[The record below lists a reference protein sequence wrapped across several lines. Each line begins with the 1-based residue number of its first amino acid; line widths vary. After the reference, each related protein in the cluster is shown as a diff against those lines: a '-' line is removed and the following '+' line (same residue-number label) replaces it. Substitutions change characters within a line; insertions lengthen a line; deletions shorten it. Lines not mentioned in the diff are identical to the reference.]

1 MLRWFITVFTL
12 HFFLSVGV
20 SAVGFSTPTES
31 AQHRASVASLVL
43 QHHEKAQLTA
53 LATVSELPSHTPA
66 DQVPDMPGH
75 ALADDLH
82 DLPDELNPPMAVLR
96 RPGPTY
102 SPVQVDEAQSAS
114 HAPATPR
121 KPPRTG
127 LFA

>member
-1 MLRWFITVFTL
+1 M
-12 HFFLSVGV
+12 
-20 SAVGFSTPTES
+20 GFSTPTES

-43 QHHEKAQLTA
+43 QHHEKAQLAA
-53 LATVSELPSHTPA
+53 LATVSELPAPSHSPA

-82 DLPDELNPPMAVLR
+82 ELPDELNPSMAVMR
-96 RPGPTY
+96 RSGPTY
-102 SPVQVDEAQSAS
+102 SPVQVDQAQSAS

-121 KPPRTG
+121 KPPRIG